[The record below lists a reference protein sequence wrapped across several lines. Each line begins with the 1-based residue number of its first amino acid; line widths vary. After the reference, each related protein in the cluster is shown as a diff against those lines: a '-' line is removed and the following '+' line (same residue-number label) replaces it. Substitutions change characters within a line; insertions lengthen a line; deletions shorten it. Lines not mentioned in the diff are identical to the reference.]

1 MKKEPKKKSTLWP
14 NVKKTWKFLKEGKKY
29 LIFYIIVSILEGILG
44 AIYPIISA
52 KIILHITSGAMSQV
66 LLTAGI
72 VFLLDFLYSIS
83 SMFKTKLYNKVYR
96 HVAVNIQTEIAKETL
111 KLEISEVDKAS
122 SGVFI
127 DRLNKDTADIS
138 GVFMEYTYWLSNI
151 ISKLGIL
158 YAVFCLNKYM
168 FIYSVVMAGILF
180 FMDKKRS
187 SKNRKR
193 TSREED

>member
-83 SMFKTKLYNKVYR
+83 SMFKIKLYNKVYR

-138 GVFMEYTYWLSNI
+138 GVFMEYTY
-151 ISKLGIL
+151 
-158 YAVFCLNKYM
+158 
-168 FIYSVVMAGILF
+168 
-180 FMDKKRS
+180 
-187 SKNRKR
+187 
-193 TSREED
+193 